1 VRRLVGASVEDF
13 EKLFVNGV
21 GAPADLEEAA
31 YPPGC
36 APGSGP
42 LHFRPLEAGG
52 VLLEVCRA
60 RLESDDFRL
69 AALFAGGRCV
79 FTSPADLEGFF
90 NGAVARAFGI
100 AVEQP
105 PAPPPERELPAAQA
119 SGTLFDELRPTA
131 RRPRREPRRP
141 APARKAVRSS
151 QSPAPE
157 ALEFAL
163 GGVVR
168 GQPAAVGRIAAVV
181 SAQLAKTVPQ
191 RPESLLLIGPSG
203 CGKTSAVEALPGV
216 LAGLGVTGTHVFR
229 VDCNELTDDYEVRR
243 FLGAAPGLVGY
254 QKRPPL
260 VAALSEP
267 RCIVLLDELEKAD
280 ESVHTVFLGL
290 LDEGRVTAPD
300 GTPVR
305 AADAIVAMTTNLD
318 AAGLAY
324 ELRDAPTH
332 GRRREQ
338 ICRDHL
344 LGADWPPEL
353 VGRIGSYAVFEPL
366 AADTLHEIAEDA
378 VHALAREYGLELD
391 TPPPVITDVVLDL
404 ADTDDIGAR
413 ALLYATR
420 ELLARAFADAARS
433 GLEGPAA
440 IDPGPPPRVLSA
452 ARSPA

>member
-13 EKLFVNGV
+13 ERLFVSGV
-21 GAPADLEEAA
+21 GAPADLEEAV

-36 APGSGP
+36 APGAGP
-42 LHFRPLEAGG
+42 LRFRPLEAGG
-52 VLLEVCRA
+52 VLLEVSRA

-79 FTSPADLEGFF
+79 FTSPADLAGFF

-105 PAPPPERELPAAQA
+105 PAPPVSEPPTAEA
-119 SGTLFDELRPTA
+119 SGTLFDELRPASRRGRREA
-131 RRPRREPRRP
+131 RRP
-141 APARKAVRSS
+141 AAARKAVRSS
-151 QSPAPE
+151 RSPAPA
-157 ALEFAL
+157 ALEYAL

-168 GQPAAVGRIAAVV
+168 GQPAAIGRIAAVV
-181 SAQLAKTVPQ
+181 SAQLAKTAPQ

-216 LAGLGVTGTHVFR
+216 LGGLGVAGVHVFR

-260 VAALSEP
+260 LAALSEP
-267 RCIVLLDELEKAD
+267 RCIVLLDEIEKAD

-290 LDEGRVTAPD
+290 LDEGRITAPD
-300 GTPVR
+300 GAAVR
-305 AADAIVAMTTNLD
+305 APDAIVAITTNLE
-318 AAGLAY
+318 ATELAY
-324 ELRDAPTH
+324 RLRDAPPH
-332 GRRREQ
+332 DRWRER

-344 LGADWPPEL
+344 LRADWPPEL

-366 AADTLHEIAEDA
+366 ATDTLNQIAQDA

-404 ADTDDIGAR
+404 ADTNDIGAR
-413 ALLYATR
+413 AILYATR
-420 ELLARAFADAARS
+420 ELLARPFADAARN
-433 GLEGPAA
+433 GLRGPAA
-440 IDPGPPPRVLSA
+440 IDPGPPPTVLATARVMT
-452 ARSPA
+452 